1 MDTVQMIESQ
11 KPILEMTKER
21 FIKEMENQQTDF
33 EENLNSLEIT
43 VQGFSAYD
51 ELDKYLETYVDVVSV
66 NDRLKECLDQAA
78 LFNK

>member
-1 MDTVQMIESQ
+1 MIEAQ

-66 NDRLKECLDQAA
+66 ND
-78 LFNK
+78 